1 VGSAIFLEYDG
12 DEDCTV
18 ALTGETGTIKVSVD
32 TGGYYDVLSYG
43 EGPSD
48 PISGLMPGAV
58 PQTNWSTILGT
69 RVP

>member
-1 VGSAIFLEYDG
+1 
-12 DEDCTV
+12 
-18 ALTGETGTIKVSVD
+18 VD

-58 PQTNWSTILGT
+58 PPTDWPTILGT